1 MFTKNELAES
11 FIKHIKLIVRP
22 LIMRCKLLI
31 SAWGH
36 AILHA
41 ATLTRIMP
49 TIYHTCSPLQLVFGK
64 ESNISHLRIF
74 GCAMYV
80 LISLPQLNKMG
91 PQRIVGIYVGY
102 ESPSIVKYLEPTTGD
117 LFTAHF
123 ADCNFN

>member
-1 MFTKNELAES
+1 
-11 FIKHIKLIVRP
+11 
-22 LIMRCKLLI
+22 
-31 SAWGH
+31 
-36 AILHA
+36 
-41 ATLTRIMP
+41 
-49 TIYHTCSPLQLVFGK
+49 
-64 ESNISHLRIF
+64 
-74 GCAMYV
+74 MYV